1 MKTRNNKGFLLTFV
15 IVGLALMGTIMFVL
29 TAGANTM
36 LFQADTAYLQAVQRN
51 LTSSG
56 LAWAQVHISRSAA
69 AGEPVPLNTEIFDA
83 PNAALTVKITQV
95 QADQATIHISTTCS
109 KGRRTLRAAHDY
121 VIDLP

>member
-1 MKTRNNKGFLLTFV
+1 MKTRNNKGFLLTLV
-15 IVGLALMGTIMFVL
+15 IVALALMGTIMFVL
-29 TAGANTM
+29 AAGANTM
-36 LFQADTAYLQAVQRN
+36 LFQADTSYLLVVQRN

-56 LAWAQVHISRSAA
+56 LAWAQAHVSRGAA
-69 AGEPVPLNTEIFDA
+69 VGEQVEFNTAAFDA

-109 KGRRTLRAAHDY
+109 KGRHTLRAAHDY